1 MKNKKGHRSNPFQ
14 LTGVENIKKSYVES
28 FAGFL

>member
-14 LTGVENIKKSYVES
+14 LTGVENTKKSDGES
-28 FAGFL
+28 FAGF